1 MHAPLIFH
9 RPVNTSGRSTDKSDI
24 RIEQEDRNSK
34 RQIIAKRAARR
45 TLRIT
50 GVVLAVVL
58 LYLIINPVMNAE
70 SKTITLGLRNVS
82 YPVDNPPGDIINDQ
96 FRIRTRDI
104 SLDVEDAALI
114 LIDVWDTFQ
123 ERHRI
128 DSSIGKLIKTKIAPL
143 LKAARKAEMLVIHA
157 AHRPVG
163 WDGVNKEPEL
173 DLRSPWSGGFISVPQ
188 DVKESMKGKDVW
200 PPLEFIFRVN
210 EFRPYARNDRPAYL
224 SYPKVLGINKA
235 ALPRKRPKEFIESD
249 EGNVFSLLKRF
260 KIKHLFYAG
269 GAADQCI
276 LARPVG
282 IRRMAARGFNIIL
295 LRDAVYATSYYDEA
309 GKGHSLLKPAIKEV
323 EIQHG
328 FSALS
333 TDLIEVLN
341 QR

>member
-1 MHAPLIFH
+1 MHAP
-9 RPVNTSGRSTDKSDI
+9 DKSDI
-24 RIEQEDRNSK
+24 KIEQDDHNSK
-34 RQIIAKRAARR
+34 RQIIIKKAAGN
-45 TLRIT
+45 TIRIT

-96 FRIRTRDI
+96 FRIRTREI
-104 SLDVEDAALI
+104 SLKVEDAALI
-114 LIDVWDTFQ
+114 LIDVWEIYR
-123 ERHRI
+123 ERHRV

-143 LKAARKAEMLVIHA
+143 LKTARKAEILIIHA
-157 AHRPVG
+157 AHRPIG
-163 WDGVNKEPEL
+163 WDGVNKQPDL
-173 DLRSPWSGGFISVPQ
+173 DLRSPWSGGFTSVPQ

-210 EFRPYARNDRPAYL
+210 EFHPYAINSRPAYL
-224 SYPKVLGINKA
+224 NYTKVLGIDKA

-249 EGNVFSLLKRF
+249 EGKVFSLLKRF

-282 IRRMAARGFNIIL
+282 IRRMATRGFNVIL
-295 LRDAVYATSYYDEA
+295 LRDAVYATSYYDES
-309 GKGHSLLKPAIKEV
+309 GKGHSLLNPAIKEV

-328 FSALS
+328 FTARS

>member
-1 MHAPLIFH
+1 
-9 RPVNTSGRSTDKSDI
+9 VNTSGRSIDKLYHKTTKYAHY
-24 RIEQEDRNSK
+24 SK
-34 RQIIAKRAARR
+34 QLTKKVVGIILRIAK
-45 TLRIT
+45 
-50 GVVLAVVL
+50 VVLAVIL
-58 LYLIINPVMNAE
+58 LYLLINPVTNAE

-104 SLDVEDAALI
+104 SLKVEEAALI
-114 LIDVWDTFQ
+114 LIDVWEIYR
-123 ERHRI
+123 ERHRV

-157 AHRPVG
+157 AHRPIG
-163 WDGVNKEPEL
+163 WDGVNKLPDL
-173 DLRSPWSGGFISVPQ
+173 DLRSPWSGGFTSVPQ

-210 EFRPYARNDRPAYL
+210 GFHPYATNSRPAYL
-224 SYPKVLGINKA
+224 RYPKVLGINKA
-235 ALPRKRPKEFIESD
+235 ALPRKGPNEFIESNED
-249 EGNVFSLLKRF
+249 KVFSLLKRF

-295 LRDAVYATSYYDEA
+295 LRDAVYATSYYDES
-309 GKGHSLLKPAIKEV
+309 GKGHSLLNPAIKEV

-328 FSALS
+328 FTAVS
-333 TDLIEVLN
+333 TELIEVLN